1 MGERQDPWADKETSA
16 VSEKASLRASL
27 RMAGN
32 DSRPWGVLSG
42 FNPNQQLSTTQPRAQ
57 FLHPGRWGGGRN
69 GTGKKKVK
77 HFVERK
83 TV

>member
-32 DSRPWGVLSG
+32 DSRPWGGLSG
-42 FNPNQQLSTTQPRAQ
+42 FNSNQQLSTTQPRAQ
-57 FLHPGRWGGGRN
+57 FLHPGRWGVGGMELE
-69 GTGKKKVK
+69 KKK
-77 HFVERK
+77 
-83 TV
+83 